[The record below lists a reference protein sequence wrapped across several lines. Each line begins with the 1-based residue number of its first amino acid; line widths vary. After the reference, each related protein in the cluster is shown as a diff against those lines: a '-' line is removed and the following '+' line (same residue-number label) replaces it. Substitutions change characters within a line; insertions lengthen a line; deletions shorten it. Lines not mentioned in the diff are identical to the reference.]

1 MGSKV
6 SKNQRAGSRQ
16 AEPRVRVCPQG
27 HLVIRA
33 MVGVRGKFGWFCN
46 TGTAGEI
53 VLEPVCQ
60 GGP

>member
-1 MGSKV
+1 MGKKV

-16 AEPRVRVCPQG
+16 VPNIRVCPQG
-27 HLVIRA
+27 HLIVRA
-33 MVGVRGKFGWFCN
+33 MVGVKGKFGWFCN